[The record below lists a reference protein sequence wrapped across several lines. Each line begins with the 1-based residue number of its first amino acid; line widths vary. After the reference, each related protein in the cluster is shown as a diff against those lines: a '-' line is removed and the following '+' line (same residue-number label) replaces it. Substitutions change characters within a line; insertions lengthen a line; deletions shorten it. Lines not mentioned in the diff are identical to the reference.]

1 MQQPMP
7 GPGASLEEHVNYDPF
22 EALAV
27 EWDRQGHSTDTSH
40 DLVGTWEIE
49 VSACLAALPTCKTPL
64 CLHGAVIPLGAA
76 WPGTSQQIAAIAQSY
91 CP

>member
-1 MQQPMP
+1 MWLPAGGKYHRGTIRKMQQPMP
-7 GPGASLEEHVNYDPF
+7 GPRASLEEHVNYDPF

-49 VSACLAALPTCKTPL
+49 VSACLAALPTCKSFL
-64 CLHGAVIPLGAA
+64 K
-76 WPGTSQQIAAIAQSY
+76 
-91 CP
+91 

>member
-7 GPGASLEEHVNYDPF
+7 GPGASLEEHVSYDPF

-49 VSACLAALPTCKTPL
+49 VSACLAALPTCETFL
-64 CLHGAVIPLGAA
+64 SALWCQSLGAA
-76 WPGTSQQIAAIAQSY
+76 
-91 CP
+91 